1 LKNEPEVLN
10 SSVAKKRKLD
20 NYCITVATKEAKE
33 NKKKR
38 SSKATHYNS
47 DDDSYTEES
56 IVADH
61 QFLCSPSTRRLA
73 EKMGR
78 QLSATLLQTR
88 FSPRISEIQSESTL
102 CSPQE
107 RSLVRKMGK
116 DYSPQLIP
124 KQMTEKSVSI
134 EIGT

>member
-1 LKNEPEVLN
+1 MLN
-10 SSVAKKRKLD
+10 KSVGKKRKLEK
-20 NYCITVATKEAKE
+20 YCITGTITEAQE

-73 EKMGR
+73 EKMRR

-88 FSPRISEIQSESTL
+88 FSPKREEKQSERTL

-107 RSLVRKMGK
+107 RSLVRKMGT
-116 DYSPQLIP
+116 DYSPQLIS
-124 KQMTEKSVSI
+124 KQMREKSVSI
-134 EIGT
+134 EITT